1 MTETNEPIKIHRGLK
16 GVYFDRSPCTFIDGR
31 IGELRYRGYS
41 IHDLAEHSTFE
52 ETAWLLLRGE
62 LPTKPQLAEFD
73 AQLKSAR
80 ELPPPIFDVIRAIK
94 TAHPMD
100 VLRTAVSAL
109 AAFDPETADN
119 SRDAVIR
126 KGIRLT
132 SQVPIIVAA
141 HARLREGLEPVAAS
155 KDLSH
160 AGNLLWMLKGDRP
173 SADAAQLIDRDLVL
187 HAEHGSNAS
196 SFTARVVIGTEANLH
211 AAITAAVAA
220 LSGPAHGGAAED
232 VMKMA
237 EEIGDPS
244 RAADYVR
251 AKRKA
256 GEAVTGFGH
265 RVYRAEDPR
274 ARHMRAGVERLS
286 KEMGQP
292 RWYEILQAVVN
303 AMAPYAR
310 HGVNVNVDFYSG
322 VVYHLLG
329 IKRDLFVPIFAI
341 GRVPESWPRKSAQD
355 DRWSFCLSAGTVLRA
370 NQERPCRDDRAGII
384 HRLSRRRWLLPPSR
398 AIGHW
403 RSLPNCSTF
412 TPIRLPR
419 GRRSL
424 RAEQPMCSVLAA
436 ALRHSR
442 RST

>member
-1 MTETNEPIKIHRGLK
+1 MTETNEPIKIHRGLR

-52 ETAWLLLRGE
+52 ETAWLLLHGA
-62 LPTKPQLAEFD
+62 LPTAAQLVEFD
-73 AQLKSAR
+73 QALKDARKLPAQVHEIIRITKS
-80 ELPPPIFDVIRAIK
+80 
-94 TAHPMD
+94 AHPMD

-109 AAFDPETADN
+109 AAFDEDSADN
-119 SRDAVIR
+119 SHEATIR

-132 SQVPIIVAA
+132 SQVPMIVAA
-141 HARLREGLEPVAAS
+141 HARLREGLDPVAAS
-155 KDLSH
+155 EELGH
-160 AGNLLWMLKGDRP
+160 AANLLWMLKGEPP
-173 SADAAQLIDRDLVL
+173 SPDAAQLIDRDLVL

-196 SFTARVVIGTEANLH
+196 SFAARVVIGTEANLH
-211 AAITAAVAA
+211 AAITAAIAA

-237 EEIGDPS
+237 EEIGDPA

-251 AKRKA
+251 DKRKA

-292 RWYEILQAVVN
+292 RWYAILQAVVD

-329 IKRDLFVPIFAI
+329 IKRDLFVPIFAV
-341 GRVPESWPRKSAQD
+341 GRVPGW
-355 DRWSFCLSAGTVLRA
+355 VLQVLEQSD
-370 NQERPCRDDRAGII
+370 NNILIRPLTLYNGPDARTYIPVENRPG
-384 HRLSRRRWLLPPSR
+384 
-398 AIGHW
+398 
-403 RSLPNCSTF
+403 
-412 TPIRLPR
+412 
-419 GRRSL
+419 
-424 RAEQPMCSVLAA
+424 
-436 ALRHSR
+436 
-442 RST
+442 